1 MILHINDRFRIT
13 SDSRQWIIQQART
26 RNGHKSWQSKWFFP
40 TFESALRELGQL
52 MVRTS
57 DADTL
62 VDALEEVDKV
72 ATTLSQALT
81 VNHDALLAATSEG
94 TAKG

>member
-1 MILHINDRFRIT
+1 MLIPINERYRIA
-13 SDSRQWIIQQART
+13 SDARQWMIQQART

-62 VDALEEVDKV
+62 ADALEEVDKV

-81 VNHDALLAATSEG
+81 PQLEEILDVLTQDRG
-94 TAKG
+94 R